1 MRIKKFTKK
10 DKEGNTVSLE
20 FDVPPMQ
27 EIPHP
32 GEPKGTD
39 TVPAWLTPGEFVVN
53 AEATRM
59 FEPQIEAMN
68 NVGRQIQKA
77 QGGSIPTYAADGG
90 KINLKEEAKFLLQN
104 FPERAVQTLMHNG
117 NISRKEAEKII
128 NSVRFEVNDV
138 PKYAAEGDIAMP
150 LPRPEAPKDIA
161 PVSPQKIY
169 SMLVD
174 RGFSDV
180 AAKGILGNMFQE
192 SKFDPDVYQKLDNDS
207 IGKGR
212 GLLQW
217 ETGGRFDTDPL
228 NLLDFANK
236 QEKSWKDPEVQLD
249 FMIAEMDKSA
259 GLTPESAERQN
270 YQYDMARTKM
280 NQANTPEEAAEIFSN
295 LYLKPGKPHLD
306 TRMAY
311 ASEFEPRTTQVAQTD
326 VPPVMQEVPKEEG
339 NFLTRMFAG
348 YFGGEEPSTEIN
360 MDFVFEDD
368 NKAAMKNTEKYLF
381 MGDLIKA
388 GGNIIENIKQ
398 GPAEPTPEVNVPD
411 EYKVIEQLRE
421 KGYTPEQV
429 AAILRGEDVPVIQEP
444 VEPVFKDVPQYTG
457 QGAVGESMMGT
468 KPGSLVSG
476 MPQEDKDV
484 DMIVDTKEVPASAV
498 APSAL
503 DDINV
508 VPVDQMVGMPAVP
521 KTPEDKNEVP
531 EVVDVPKPDSGA
543 EMYRPSGFGATI
555 DEAKVPQ
562 IGEAKIKNTKSALE
576 RAKEVFAKTD
586 VDDPMY
592 ETRLNNIKN
601 LEQQLKEDESKM
613 AIKKMVES
621 DKENLEKANEEA
633 ATRNKVRDLEAR
645 KTGDPSIDSI
655 IQEQIDEVEKTL
667 PKEEAPKPEADP
679 KPDAKDDKKNEA
691 LGGAGA
697 FKDLTN
703 TEQEGF
709 DKVTQVKEE
718 DIPEGMLE
726 KATSTLKGIFGDLF
740 DPQEL
745 GRMGVIFAASRL
757 MGYDSGPAL
766 QFAAKGYLKRVD
778 AKIASRNKFVTSEA
792 ALKRFTPESL
802 QEYKKTG
809 DMKKLVQKPVAGK
822 PIKPTGEMQTFY
834 PVGGG
839 KPVKAAK
846 VTQDGR
852 TFYVTGDGK
861 VVNQFAFH
869 TDPAK
874 VPGTDEYK
882 KKVSESGDTYTG
894 YLAELEK
901 NAGEKNKIGINTG
914 VNGRNIAEWQ
924 VKHDVPSEVMG
935 RIVDMA
941 YRSAAAEGK
950 QINNIVPY
958 LESAYITA
966 TVGDATLFTT
976 KDGKPASSEKI
987 LDAVDMG
994 VALVRQ
1000 NPAAEGKSSEQIKND
1015 MLALMRQKY
1024 DTLTAD
1030 ERAIYNEE
1038 AGDDES
1044 GFLTFMLEQI
1054 EEAQGKALGVY

>member
-10 DKEGNTVSLE
+10 DSQGNTVSLE

-68 NVGRQIQKA
+68 NMGREIQKA
-77 QGGSIPTYAADGG
+77 QGGSVPTYESDGG
-90 KINLKEEAKFLLQN
+90 KINLKEEAKFLLKN
-104 FPERAVQTLMHNG
+104 FPDRAVETLMHNG
-117 NISRKEAEKII
+117 NISRQEAEKII
-128 NSVRFEVNDV
+128 NSVQVQ
-138 PKYAAEGDIAMP
+138 YAAEGDIAKP
-150 LPRPEAPKDIA
+150 LPRPEAPKDVA
-161 PVSPQKIY
+161 AVSPQKIY

-192 SKFDPDVYQKLDNDS
+192 SKFDPDVYQKLDNNS
-207 IGKGR
+207 TGKGR

-217 ETGGRFDTDPL
+217 EAGGRFDTDPL
-228 NLLDFANK
+228 NLIDFANK

-259 GLTPESAERQN
+259 GLTPESAKRQK

-280 NQANTPEEAAEIFSN
+280 NQAKTPEEAAEIFSN

-311 ASEFEPRTTQVAQTD
+311 ASEFEPRTTQVAQAD

-339 NFLTRMFAG
+339 NFLSRMFAG
-348 YFGGEEPSTEIN
+348 YFGGDEEPSTKID
-360 MDFVFEDD
+360 MDLVYQDE
-368 NKAAMKNTEKYLF
+368 NKAAMQNAEKYLF
-381 MGDLIKA
+381 MGDLVKA
-388 GGNIIENIKQ
+388 GGELIDSIKQ

-411 EYKVIEQLRE
+411 EYKIIEQLRQ

-429 AAILRGEDVPVIQEP
+429 SAILRGEDVAPIKEP

-457 QGAVGESMMGT
+457 QGSVGESMMGT
-468 KPGSLVSG
+468 KPSALVTG

-521 KTPEDKNEVP
+521 KTPEDKTEVP

-543 EMYRPSGFGATI
+543 EMYRPAGFGATI

-586 VDDPMY
+586 ADNPMY
-592 ETRLNNIKN
+592 ETRLNNVKN

-613 AIKKMVES
+613 ALKKMVES

-633 ATRNKVRDLEAR
+633 ATRNKIRKLEDR
-645 KTGDPSIDSI
+645 KTGDPSIDAI
-655 IQEQIDEVEKTL
+655 IQEQIDEAEKTL

-709 DKVTQVKEE
+709 DKITQVKKE

-726 KATSTLKGIFGDLF
+726 TATSTLKGIFGDLF

-766 QFAAKGYLKRVD
+766 QFAAKGYLNRVD
-778 AKIASRNKFVTSEA
+778 AKAASRAQFVTSEA

-802 QEYKKTG
+802 QLYKKTG
-809 DMKKLVQKPVAGK
+809 DMSKLTEKPVAGK

-834 PVGGG
+834 PIGGG
-839 KPVKAAK
+839 RPVKAAK

-874 VPGTDEYK
+874 VPKTDEYNE
-882 KKVSESGDTYTG
+882 KVSKSGKTYTG
-894 YLAELEK
+894 YLDELKESMGDADTTK
-901 NAGEKNKIGINTG
+901 INTG

-924 VKHDVPSEVMG
+924 IKHDVPEEVMG
-935 RIVDMA
+935 RVVDMA
-941 YRSAAAEGK
+941 YRAALAEGK

-958 LESAYITA
+958 LESTYITA

-1024 DTLTAD
+1024 DTLTVD
-1030 ERAIYNEE
+1030 EKAIYSEE

>member
-10 DKEGNTVSLE
+10 DSQGNTVSLE

-59 FEPQIEAMN
+59 FEPQIEAIN
-68 NVGRQIQKA
+68 NMGRQVQKA
-77 QGGSIPTYAADGG
+77 QGGSIPT
-90 KINLKEEAKFLLQN
+90 
-104 FPERAVQTLMHNG
+104 
-117 NISRKEAEKII
+117 
-128 NSVRFEVNDV
+128 
-138 PKYAAEGDIAMP
+138 YAAEGDIAMP
-150 LPRPEAPKDIA
+150 LPRPEAPKDVA
-161 PVSPQKIY
+161 AVSPQKIY

-192 SKFDPDVYQKLDNDS
+192 SKFDPDVYQKKDDNS
-207 IGKGR
+207 TGKGR

-217 ETGGRFDTDPL
+217 EAGGRFDTDPL
-228 NLLDFANK
+228 NLIDFANK

-259 GLTPESAERQN
+259 GLTPESAKRQN
-270 YQYDMARTKM
+270 YQYDMARTMM
-280 NQANTPEEAAEIFSN
+280 NQAKTPEEAAEIFSN
-295 LYLKPGKPHLD
+295 LYVKPGKAHLD
-306 TRMAY
+306 TRMDY
-311 ASEFEPRTTQVAQTD
+311 ASKFEPRTTQVAQAD
-326 VPPVMQEVPKEEG
+326 VPPVMQEVPEEREG
-339 NFLTRMFAG
+339 SFLGDIARSMSAAI
-348 YFGGEEPSTEIN
+348 FGGDEEPSTKID
-360 MDFVFEDD
+360 MDLVYQDE
-368 NKAAMKNTEKYLF
+368 NKAAMEHAEKYLF
-381 MGDLIKA
+381 MGDLVKA
-388 GGNIIENIKQ
+388 GGDLIDSIKQ
-398 GPAEPTPEVNVPD
+398 GPAEPTPEVNAPD
-411 EYKVIEQLRE
+411 EYKIIEQLRQ

-429 AAILRGEDVPVIQEP
+429 SAILRGEDVPPIQEP

-457 QGAVGESMMGT
+457 QGSVGESMMGT
-468 KPGSLVSG
+468 KPGSLVTG
-476 MPQEDKDV
+476 MTQQGKPTV
-484 DMIVDTKEVPASAV
+484 
-498 APSAL
+498 
-503 DDINV
+503 
-508 VPVDQMVGMPAVP
+508 
-521 KTPEDKNEVP
+521 EVP
-531 EVVDVPKPDSGA
+531 EPA
-543 EMYRPSGFGATI
+543 EVSLIPNSKKGFGYLLEGIGDALQMTPGELYEATKDAAVGGPENRNVPEYGAVQI
-555 DEAKVPQ
+555 PDGPQAEGYDKELLEDASEAVK
-562 IGEAKIKNTKSALE
+562 KIE
-576 RAKEVFAKTD
+576 E
-586 VDDPMY
+586 
-592 ETRLNNIKN
+592 ETIFGDISTSD
-601 LEQQLKEDESKM
+601 LKLAAGTAGDQ
-613 AIKKMVES
+613 AIKI
-621 DKENLEKANEEA
+621 DK
-633 ATRNKVRDLEAR
+633 
-645 KTGDPSIDSI
+645 
-655 IQEQIDEVEKTL
+655 EVEKQEKL
-667 PKEEAPKPEADP
+667 KQELDKQVKRGDIDPALVAAVEEQNKKVQQSEDEALAAVAKERKENVEKAEEADKLKGKAEDVLGGSTPDAKPEADP
-679 KPDAKDDKKNEA
+679 KPDAKDDKKNKA
-691 LGGAGA
+691 LGGLGA
-697 FKDLTN
+697 FRDLTN
-703 TEQEGF
+703 TEKEGF
-709 DKVTQVKEE
+709 DKVTQVKKE

-726 KATSTLKGIFGDLF
+726 KATSTLKGIFGDMF
-740 DPQEL
+740 DTQEL
-745 GRMGVIFAASRL
+745 ARMGVTYAASRL
-757 MGYDSGPAL
+757 MGYDQGPAL
-766 QFAAKGYLKRVD
+766 QFAAKNYMSRVD
-778 AKIASRNKFVTSEA
+778 AKSASRNQFVTSEA

-839 KPVKAAK
+839 RPVKAAK

-874 VPGTDEYK
+874 VPGTDEYR
-882 KKVSESGDTYTG
+882 KKVSDSGKTYTG
-894 YLAELEK
+894 YLTELEK
-901 NAGEKNKIGINTG
+901 NAGVENKIGINTG

-924 VKHDVPSEVMG
+924 VKHDVPEEVMG

-958 LESAYITA
+958 LESSYITA

-1024 DTLTAD
+1024 DTLTVD
-1030 ERAIYNEE
+1030 EKAIYNEE

>member
-68 NVGRQIQKA
+68 NMGREIQKA
-77 QGGSIPTYAADGG
+77 QGGSIPT
-90 KINLKEEAKFLLQN
+90 
-104 FPERAVQTLMHNG
+104 
-117 NISRKEAEKII
+117 
-128 NSVRFEVNDV
+128 
-138 PKYAAEGDIAMP
+138 YAAEGDIAMP
-150 LPRPEAPKDIA
+150 LPRPEAPKDVA
-161 PVSPQKIY
+161 AVSPQKIY

-207 IGKGR
+207 TGKGR

-217 ETGGRFDTDPL
+217 EAGGRFDTDPL
-228 NLLDFANK
+228 NLIDFANK

-259 GLTPESAERQN
+259 KIGAESAARQN
-270 YQYDMARTKM
+270 YEYDKARTMM
-280 NQANTPEEAAEIFSN
+280 NQAKTPEEAAKIFSD
-295 LYLKPGKPHLD
+295 LYLKPGKPHMD
-306 TRMAY
+306 TRTAY
-311 ASEFEPRTTQVAQTD
+311 ASEFEPRTTQIAQAD

-339 NFLTRMFAG
+339 NFLSRMFAS
-348 YFGGEEPSTEIN
+348 YFGGDEEPSTKID
-360 MDFVFEDD
+360 MDLVYQDE
-368 NKAAMKNTEKYLF
+368 NKAAMEHAEKYLF
-381 MGDLIKA
+381 MGDLVKA
-388 GGNIIENIKQ
+388 GGELIDSIKQ

-411 EYKVIEQLRE
+411 EYKVIEQLLQ
-421 KGYTPEQV
+421 KGYTQDQV
-429 AAILRGEDVPVIQEP
+429 SAILRGEDVPPIQEP

-457 QGAVGESMMGT
+457 QGSVGESMMGT
-468 KPGSLVSG
+468 KPSALVTG

-521 KTPEDKNEVP
+521 KTPEDKTEVP
-531 EVVDVPKPDSGA
+531 EVSDVPKPDSGA
-543 EMYRPSGFGATI
+543 EMYRPAGVGATI

-562 IGEAKIKNTKSALE
+562 FGEARVKNTKNALE

-586 VDDPMY
+586 ADHPMY
-592 ETRLNNIKN
+592 ETRLNNLKN

-621 DKENLEKANEEA
+621 DKANLEKANEEA
-633 ATRNKVRDLEAR
+633 ATRNKIRKLEDR

-655 IQEQIDEVEKTL
+655 IQEQIDEAEKTL

-691 LGGAGA
+691 LGDAGA

-709 DKVTQVKEE
+709 DKVTQVKKE

-726 KATSTLKGIFGDLF
+726 TATSTLKGIFGDLF

-766 QFAAKGYLKRVD
+766 QFAAKGYLNRVD
-778 AKIASRNKFVTSEA
+778 AKVDARNKFVTSEA

-874 VPGTDEYK
+874 VPGTDEYR
-882 KKVSESGDTYTG
+882 KKVSDSGKTYTG
-894 YLAELEK
+894 YLTELEK
-901 NAGEKNKIGINTG
+901 NAGEENKIGINTG

-924 VKHDVPSEVMG
+924 VKHDVPEEVMG

-1000 NPAAEGKSSEQIKND
+1000 NPASEGKSSEQIKND

-1024 DTLTAD
+1024 DTLTVD
-1030 ERAIYNEE
+1030 EKAIYNEE

>member
-68 NVGRQIQKA
+68 NMGREIQKA
-77 QGGSIPTYAADGG
+77 QGGSIPT
-90 KINLKEEAKFLLQN
+90 
-104 FPERAVQTLMHNG
+104 
-117 NISRKEAEKII
+117 
-128 NSVRFEVNDV
+128 
-138 PKYAAEGDIAMP
+138 YAAEGDIAMP
-150 LPRPEAPKDIA
+150 LPRPEAPKDVA
-161 PVSPQKIY
+161 AVSPQKIY

-192 SKFDPDVYQKLDNDS
+192 SKFDPDVYQRLDDDS
-207 IGKGR
+207 TGKGR

-217 ETGGRFDTDPL
+217 ESGGRFDTDPL
-228 NLLDFANK
+228 NLIDFANK

-259 GLTPESAERQN
+259 KIGAESAARQN
-270 YQYDMARTKM
+270 YEYDKARTMM
-280 NQANTPEEAAEIFSN
+280 NQAKTPEEAAKIFSD
-295 LYLKPGKPHLD
+295 LYLKPGKPHMD
-306 TRMAY
+306 TRTAY
-311 ASEFEPRTTQVAQTD
+311 ASEFEPRTTQIAQTD

-339 NFLTRMFAG
+339 NFLSRMFAS
-348 YFGGEEPSTEIN
+348 YFGGDEEPSTKID
-360 MDFVFEDD
+360 MDLVYQDE
-368 NKAAMKNTEKYLF
+368 NKAAMEHAEKYLF
-381 MGDLIKA
+381 MGDLVKA
-388 GGNIIENIKQ
+388 GGELIDSIKQ

-411 EYKVIEQLRE
+411 EYKIIEQLRQ

-429 AAILRGEDVPVIQEP
+429 SAILRGEDVPPIQEP

-457 QGAVGESMMGT
+457 QGSVGESMMGT
-468 KPGSLVSG
+468 KPSALVTG

-521 KTPEDKNEVP
+521 KTPEDKTEVP

-543 EMYRPSGFGATI
+543 EMYRPAGVGATI

-586 VDDPMY
+586 ADNPMY
-592 ETRLNNIKN
+592 ETRLNNVKN

-621 DKENLEKANEEA
+621 DKSNLEKANEEA
-633 ATRNKVRDLEAR
+633 ATRNKIRKLEDR

-655 IQEQIDEVEKTL
+655 IQEQIDEAEKTL
-667 PKEEAPKPEADP
+667 PKEEAPKPEADS

-691 LGGAGA
+691 LGGIGA

-709 DKVTQVKEE
+709 DKVTQVKKE

-726 KATSTLKGIFGDLF
+726 TATSTLKGIFGDLF

-766 QFAAKGYLKRVD
+766 QFAAKGYLNRVD
-778 AKIASRNKFVTSEA
+778 AKVASRNQFVTSEA

-839 KPVKAAK
+839 RPVKAAK

-874 VPGTDEYK
+874 VPGTDEYR
-882 KKVSESGDTYTG
+882 KKVSDSGKTYTG
-894 YLAELEK
+894 YLNELK
-901 NAGEKNKIGINTG
+901 DSMGDADTTKINTG

-924 VKHDVPSEVMG
+924 VKHDVPEEVMG
-935 RIVDMA
+935 RVVDMA
-941 YRSAAAEGK
+941 YRAALAEGE
-950 QINNIVPY
+950 QVNNIVPH

-966 TVGDATLFTT
+966 TVGDSTLFMT
-976 KDGKPASSEKI
+976 KDGKPASTNKI
-987 LDAVDMG
+987 LDAMDMG

-1000 NPAAEGKSSEQIKND
+1000 NPAAEGKSSDQIRND
-1015 MLALMRQKY
+1015 MIALMRQKY
-1024 DTLTAD
+1024 DALGD
-1030 ERAIYNEE
+1030 KKAIYEKE
-1038 AGDDES
+1038 AGNDES